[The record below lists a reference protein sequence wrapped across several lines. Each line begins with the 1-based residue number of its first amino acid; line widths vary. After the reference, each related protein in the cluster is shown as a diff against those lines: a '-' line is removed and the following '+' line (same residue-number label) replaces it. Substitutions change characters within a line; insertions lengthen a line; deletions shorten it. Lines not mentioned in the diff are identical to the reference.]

1 MNNQDEE
8 QFEKRSD
15 YRQRED
21 RPHRHRGWKIFGWLV
36 LIVAVIAGIYAFLAW
51 HNVKVTTNQMFNSSG
66 ATRQRDAQKVLDQ
79 RRPVSILL
87 LGTDTGALGRS
98 YKGRT
103 DTVMVMTINPQKQQ
117 TTIVS
122 IPRDMKVNLPGYPED
137 SPAKINAAYTFGGV
151 KETINVVQ
159 KHFNIPIAWTTD
171 VNGSA
176 YGEYVL
182 STLFNKRIN
191 SLVYYTIGT
200 GCGAGAVVDGKFVGE
215 LGHPEM
221 GHIRLKRHPD
231 DLDFKGICP
240 FHGDCLEGL
249 VSGPTF
255 EARTGKKGKD
265 VPLTDHVWD
274 IMAYYV
280 AQAALDTTLMFRPGQ
295 IIFGGGVVSE
305 EFLKKVRREFKKLL
319 NNYVDVGNVDEY
331 ITMPLAKNN
340 GSATIGD
347 FALALKAATE

>member
-1 MNNQDEE
+1 M
-8 QFEKRSD
+8 
-15 YRQRED
+15 
-21 RPHRHRGWKIFGWLV
+21 
-36 LIVAVIAGIYAFLAW
+36 
-51 HNVKVTTNQMFNSSG
+51 
-66 ATRQRDAQKVLDQ
+66 
-79 RRPVSILL
+79 L
-87 LGTDTGALGRS
+87 LGSIEAGGTKFVCAVGNVDYQVQDQAIFPTTTPEETLSKCIEFFDQYKDQLKAIGIASFGPIEIRRSSPKYGYITNTPKKGWSDTDFVGPF
-98 YKGRT
+98 K
-103 DTVMVMTINPQKQQ
+103 
-117 TTIVS
+117 
-122 IPRDMKVNLPGYPED
+122 
-137 SPAKINAAYTFGGV
+137 
-151 KETINVVQ
+151 

-182 STLFNKRIN
+182 ATLYNKRIN

-200 GCGAGAVVDGKFVGE
+200 GVGAGAVVDGKFIGE

-255 EARTGKKGKD
+255 DARLGKSGRD
-265 VPLTDHVWD
+265 VPLTDQVWD

-295 IIFGGGVVSE
+295 IVFGGGVVSE
-305 EFLKKVRREFKKLL
+305 EFLKKVRRGFKKLL
-319 NNYVDVGNVDEY
+319 NDYVDVGDVDEY
-331 ITMPLAKNN
+331 ITMPLAENN

-347 FALALKAATE
+347 FSLALKAATE

>member
-1 MNNQDEE
+1 MTNQDDLSAIGIASFGPIEIR
-8 QFEKRSD
+8 KSSPK
-15 YRQRED
+15 YGYITNT
-21 RPHRHRGWKIFGWLV
+21 PKKGW
-36 LIVAVIAGIYAFLAW
+36 A
-51 HNVKVTTNQMFNSSG
+51 
-66 ATRQRDAQKVLDQ
+66 D
-79 RRPVSILL
+79 
-87 LGTDTGALGRS
+87 TDFVGPF
-98 YKGRT
+98 K
-103 DTVMVMTINPQKQQ
+103 
-117 TTIVS
+117 
-122 IPRDMKVNLPGYPED
+122 
-137 SPAKINAAYTFGGV
+137 
-151 KETINVVQ
+151 
-159 KHFNIPIAWTTD
+159 KHFNIPIYWTTD

-182 STLFNKRIN
+182 ATLFNKRIN

-200 GCGAGAVVDGKFVGE
+200 GCGAGAVIDGKFVGE

-295 IIFGGGVVSE
+295 IVFGGGVVGE
-305 EFLKKVRREFKKLL
+305 TFLKKVRREFKKLL
-319 NNYVDVGNVDEY
+319 NDYVDVGDVNQY
-331 ITMPLAKNN
+331 ITMPLAQNN